1 MRRKRISE
9 TIGNI
14 NGKYV
19 EEAIAYTDRKTVRHG
34 GRLKWVAV
42 AVSCAAVLFAGIL
55 LLPRLSGGDTNSV
68 LLGGL
73 LRPYREVKISGGES
87 GLYMWPWED
96 RTICEK
102 YLSMTLDGRKYVSR
116 AGAVNRPLSEEVLGE
131 VIGSCEAEGY
141 DDYTDKV
148 YHQTFEVRRILGV
161 NEERLVAADMEGE
174 FYVFMHDEYNPPA
187 TFGDLLESYNLSENL
202 KFSRFTLCEGMN
214 EKGHFRLE
222 NDDAIWQILSGCQTA
237 ENVDDNSWN
246 RGERNY
252 ISFTATSETLGAYK
266 KVFYVTEDGYVWTNV
281 FNWAYL
287 YHIGEE
293 AAGQIIEYATEN
305 GNEAEIEPYTQSL
318 AGTVVEIGE
327 DYILV
332 DDSILCEDPE
342 DGMVFR
348 VPADDQ
354 RIRRYIDR
362 LNIEA
367 GDTIV
372 VQFTGEIDVEAGNVV
387 KGAYYITEATI
398 AGGDVWVAE

>member
-14 NGKYV
+14 NEKYV
-19 EEAIAYTDRKTVRHG
+19 EEATAYTGGKIVRHG
-34 GRLKWVAV
+34 GWLKWVVIA
-42 AVSCAAVLFAGIL
+42 ASCAAVLLAGIL
-55 LLPRLSGGDTNSV
+55 LLPQLSGGKTNSV

-87 GLYMWPWED
+87 GLYVWPWED

-131 VIGSCEAEGY
+131 VIGNCEAEGY

-148 YHQTFEVRRILGV
+148 YHQNFEVRRILGV
-161 NEERLVAADMEGE
+161 SEERLVAVDMEGE
-174 FYVFMHDEYNPPA
+174 FYVFMHDEYDPPA
-187 TFGDLLESYNLSENL
+187 TFGELLENCNLAENL
-202 KFSRFTLCEGMN
+202 KFSCFTLCEGMN
-214 EKGHFRLE
+214 EKGYFRLE
-222 NDDAIWQILSGCQTA
+222 NDDAIWQILSGCQAA
-237 ENVDDNSWN
+237 ERVDDDSWN
-246 RGERNY
+246 RGDRNY

-266 KVFYVTEDGYVWTNV
+266 KAFYVTEDGYVWTNV

-305 GNEAEIEPYTQSL
+305 GSEAEIEPYTQSL
-318 AGTVVEIGE
+318 AGAVVEIGE

-332 DDSILCEDPE
+332 DDSILCEDSE

-354 RIRRYIDR
+354 RIRLLYH
-362 LNIEA
+362 
-367 GDTIV
+367 
-372 VQFTGEIDVEAGNVV
+372 
-387 KGAYYITEATI
+387 
-398 AGGDVWVAE
+398 GGDDRRW